1 MNSDDSPLP
10 PTGPGSPPRAPGET
24 SGPSAGGPSAPGAG
38 YPHGSAPGAPPPG
51 SSTPW
56 PTPSPST
63 TERLDSFFDSIRRS
77 GIVRSNDRWIGG
89 VASGIALRL
98 GVDALLVRAAFG
110 VLMVLS
116 GVGFVLYAAGWALLP
131 EQSDGRI
138 HLQEAIRGRFD
149 SALAGAGILLLIGLF
164 WRTGQFGWWAGWGF
178 AWFDGLFWTAL
189 TIFVIYVFVTVHKQR
204 TGTLPPTGPPPG
216 RTSGPAAGYPGTYP
230 AAQSPQATPSGPAA
244 FPPSAPVTAHQ
255 PTGYVPPNLTKN
267 PAAPTPPASP
277 APFGYHGPAMPGP
290 QGPGRPGKPVDP
302 KASRPP
308 VKGPGA
314 ASLGIV
320 AGLALLTFAGLLLA
334 DRAGVFDG
342 SEGRILTISLGVAA
356 VLAGLGIVVAGF
368 RGRSSGVLGFIALVA
383 IIVGPIT
390 TVVYGSPLSNGPLVG
405 DERFRPTATDQVTDG
420 YSMGAGDLTID
431 LSDLPLVGGETLTVP
446 IDMGVGNLVVILPED
461 TAASADVRLGA
472 GTATWQV
479 GSDDLSRGGVG
490 IREVSFQTDHVDDG
504 DPAQI
509 HLTIKSG
516 AGEILIKEES

>member
-10 PTGPGSPPRAPGET
+10 PTGPG
-24 SGPSAGGPSAPGAG
+24 
-38 YPHGSAPGAPPPG
+38 APPPG
-51 SSTPW
+51 PSAPW

-63 TERLDSFFDSIRRS
+63 TDRLDSFFDSIRRS

-164 WRTGQFGWWAGWGF
+164 WRTGQFGWWGGWGF

-204 TGTLPPTGPPPG
+204 TGTLPPAGPPPG
-216 RTSGPAAGYPGTYP
+216 PTGGPAAGYPGGSPSGYP
-230 AAQSPQATPSGPAA
+230 GAYPGAQAPQASPSVPAA
-244 FPPSAPVTAHQ
+244 FP
-255 PTGYVPPNLTKN
+255 
-267 PAAPTPPASP
+267 APTPPSMTKNP
-277 APFGYHGPAMPGP
+277 VPPVPPVTPPPFGYHGPAMPGP
-290 QGPGRPGKPVDP
+290 QGPGGPVKPVDP

-320 AGLALLTFAGLLLA
+320 AGLTLLTFAGLLLA
-334 DRAGVFDG
+334 DRTGAFDG

-383 IIVGPIT
+383 IIVGPIAT
-390 TVVYGSPLSNGPLVG
+390 AVYGSPLSSGPLVG
-405 DERFRPTATDQVTDG
+405 DETFRPTATDQITDG
-420 YSMGAGDLTID
+420 YTMGAGDLTID
-431 LSDLPLVGGETLTVP
+431 LTDLPLAGEETLTVP

-461 TAASADVRLGA
+461 TAASAEVRLGA

-504 DPAQI
+504 EPAQI
-509 HLTIKSG
+509 HLKIKSG